1 MTIYRF
7 LTNTFQ
13 SSRFPHNRTV
23 CVHKFPRISFYNEVK
38 TLDSREE
45 CVMPRILVVDDN
57 KETVRAVKV
66 YLERDGF
73 EVFSAF
79 DGESALHA
87 LRREH
92 PDLLVLDLMLPDR
105 DGLDITRI
113 VRKDANLRQIPIIM
127 LTARV
132 EDEDRITGLEI
143 GADDYITKP
152 FNPRE
157 VVARV
162 RSVLRR
168 SKGDADE
175 DEGARVLTYE
185 RLRLDPSRRQL
196 TLDGQVIEL
205 TRIEFELMHTLMSS
219 PEHVFTRAELI
230 ERSLN
235 FEYEGMERSLD
246 THIKN
251 LRKKT
256 ETDPK
261 NPQYIQTIYSIGYR
275 LGGQ

>member
-1 MTIYRF
+1 
-7 LTNTFQ
+7 
-13 SSRFPHNRTV
+13 
-23 CVHKFPRISFYNEVK
+23 
-38 TLDSREE
+38 
-45 CVMPRILVVDDN
+45 MPRILVVDDN

-175 DEGARVLTYE
+175 DENARVLTYE

-196 TLDGQVIEL
+196 MLDDQVIEL

>member
-1 MTIYRF
+1 
-7 LTNTFQ
+7 
-13 SSRFPHNRTV
+13 
-23 CVHKFPRISFYNEVK
+23 
-38 TLDSREE
+38 
-45 CVMPRILVVDDN
+45 MPRILVVDDN

-168 SKGDADE
+168 SKGESADE
-175 DEGARVLTYE
+175 EGERVLSYE

-196 TLDGQVIEL
+196 MLDDQIIEL

-219 PEHVFTRAELI
+219 PEHVFTRSELI
-230 ERSLN
+230 
-235 FEYEGMERSLD
+235 
-246 THIKN
+246 
-251 LRKKT
+251 
-256 ETDPK
+256 
-261 NPQYIQTIYSIGYR
+261 
-275 LGGQ
+275 

>member
-1 MTIYRF
+1 
-7 LTNTFQ
+7 
-13 SSRFPHNRTV
+13 
-23 CVHKFPRISFYNEVK
+23 
-38 TLDSREE
+38 
-45 CVMPRILVVDDN
+45 MPRILVVDDN

-73 EVFSAF
+73 EVVSAF

-168 SKGDADE
+168 GKGDAAD
-175 DEGARVLTYE
+175 DEGERVLSYE

-196 TLDGQVIEL
+196 MLDDQVIEL

-219 PEHVFTRAELI
+219 PEHVFTRSELI
-230 ERSLN
+230 ERALN
-235 FEYEGMERSLD
+235 FEYDGMERSLD
-246 THIKN
+246 THVKN
-251 LRKKT
+251 LRKKI
-256 ETDPK
+256 ESDPK

>member
-1 MTIYRF
+1 
-7 LTNTFQ
+7 
-13 SSRFPHNRTV
+13 
-23 CVHKFPRISFYNEVK
+23 
-38 TLDSREE
+38 
-45 CVMPRILVVDDN
+45 MPKILVVDDN
-57 KETVRAVKV
+57 KETVRAVRT

-79 DGESALHA
+79 DGSTALHT

-92 PDLLVLDLMLPDR
+92 PDLVVLDLMLPDR
-105 DGLDITRI
+105 DGLDITRV
-113 VRKDANLRQIPIIM
+113 VRKDATLRQIPIIM

-143 GADDYITKP
+143 GADDYIVKP

-168 SKGDADE
+168 SRGEVGDEESD
-175 DEGARVLTYE
+175 RVLRYE
-185 RLRLDPSRRQL
+185 GLKLDPSRRQL
-196 TLDGQVIEL
+196 SLNGQVIDL
-205 TRIEFELMHTLMSS
+205 TRIEFDLMHALMSS

-230 ERSLN
+230 ESALD
-235 FEYEGMERSLD
+235 FDYEGMERSLD

-251 LRKKT
+251 LRKKI
-256 ETDPK
+256 EIDPR
-261 NPQYIQTIYSIGYR
+261 NPQYIQTVYSIGYR
-275 LGGQ
+275 LGGK

>member
-1 MTIYRF
+1 
-7 LTNTFQ
+7 
-13 SSRFPHNRTV
+13 
-23 CVHKFPRISFYNEVK
+23 
-38 TLDSREE
+38 
-45 CVMPRILVVDDN
+45 MPKILVVDDN
-57 KETVRAVKV
+57 RETVRAVRT

-79 DGESALHA
+79 DGSTALHT

-92 PDLLVLDLMLPDR
+92 PDLVVLDLMLPDR
-105 DGLDITRI
+105 DGLDITRV
-113 VRKDANLRQIPIIM
+113 VRKDATLRQIPIIM

-143 GADDYITKP
+143 GADDYIVKP

-168 SKGDADE
+168 SRGEVGDDE
-175 DEGARVLTYE
+175 SDRVLRYE
-185 RLRLDPSRRQL
+185 GLKLDSSRRQVSL
-196 TLDGQVIEL
+196 NGQVIDL
-205 TRIEFELMHTLMSS
+205 TRIEFDLMHALMSS

-230 ERSLN
+230 ESALD
-235 FEYEGMERSLD
+235 FDYEGMERSLD

-251 LRKKT
+251 LRKKI
-256 ETDPK
+256 ELDPR
-261 NPQYIQTIYSIGYR
+261 NPQYIQTVYSIGYR
-275 LGGQ
+275 LGGK

>member
-7 LTNTFQ
+7 LTKAFQ
-13 SSRFPHNRTV
+13 SSRFPHNPAIG
-23 CVHKFPRISFYNEVK
+23 VHRFPRIRFYNELK

-45 CVMPRILVVDDN
+45 YAMPRILVVDDN

-205 TRIEFELMHTLMSS
+205 TRIEFELMH
-219 PEHVFTRAELI
+219 
-230 ERSLN
+230 
-235 FEYEGMERSLD
+235 
-246 THIKN
+246 
-251 LRKKT
+251 
-256 ETDPK
+256 
-261 NPQYIQTIYSIGYR
+261 
-275 LGGQ
+275 

>member
-1 MTIYRF
+1 
-7 LTNTFQ
+7 
-13 SSRFPHNRTV
+13 
-23 CVHKFPRISFYNEVK
+23 
-38 TLDSREE
+38 
-45 CVMPRILVVDDN
+45 MPKILVVDDN
-57 KETVRAVKV
+57 KETVRAVRT

-79 DGESALHA
+79 DGSTALHT

-92 PDLLVLDLMLPDR
+92 PDLVVLDLMLPDR
-105 DGLDITRI
+105 DGLDITRV
-113 VRKDANLRQIPIIM
+113 VRKDATLRQIPIIM

-143 GADDYITKP
+143 GADDYIVKP

-168 SKGDADE
+168 SRGEVGDEESD
-175 DEGARVLTYE
+175 RVLRYE
-185 RLRLDPSRRQL
+185 GLKLDPSRRQVSL
-196 TLDGQVIEL
+196 NGQVIDL
-205 TRIEFELMHTLMSS
+205 TRIEFDLMHALMSS

-230 ERSLN
+230 ESALD
-235 FEYEGMERSLD
+235 FDYEGMERSLD

-251 LRKKT
+251 LRKKI
-256 ETDPK
+256 EIDPR
-261 NPQYIQTIYSIGYR
+261 NPQYIQTVYSIGYR
-275 LGGQ
+275 LGGK

>member
-1 MTIYRF
+1 
-7 LTNTFQ
+7 
-13 SSRFPHNRTV
+13 
-23 CVHKFPRISFYNEVK
+23 
-38 TLDSREE
+38 
-45 CVMPRILVVDDN
+45 MPRILVVDDN
-57 KETVRAVKV
+57 KETVRAVKA

-79 DGESALHA
+79 DGETALHT

-113 VRKDANLRQIPIIM
+113 VRKDATLRRIPIIM

-168 SKGDADE
+168 SKGDSDDE
-175 DEGARVLTYE
+175 NERVLSYD
-185 RLRLDPSRRQL
+185 RLRLDSSRRQL
-196 TLDGQVIEL
+196 MLDDQVIEL
-205 TRIEFELMHTLMSS
+205 ARIEFDLMHTLMSS

-246 THIKN
+246 THVKN
-251 LRKKT
+251 LRKKI
-256 ETDPK
+256 EADPK
-261 NPQYIQTIYSIGYR
+261 NPQYIQTVYSIGYR
-275 LGGQ
+275 LGGK

>member
-1 MTIYRF
+1 M
-7 LTNTFQ
+7 Q
-13 SSRFPHNRTV
+13 
-23 CVHKFPRISFYNEVK
+23 
-38 TLDSREE
+38 
-45 CVMPRILVVDDN
+45 RILVVDDN
-57 KETVRAVKV
+57 KETVRAVKA

-79 DGESALHA
+79 DGETALHT

-92 PDLLVLDLMLPDR
+92 PDLVVLDLMLPDR

-113 VRKDANLRQIPIIM
+113 VRKDATLRRIPIIM

-168 SKGDADE
+168 SHGEADADG
-175 DEGARVLTYE
+175 EGEHVLSYE
-185 RLRLDPSRRQL
+185 ALRLDPSRRLL
-196 TLDGQVIEL
+196 TVDGRAIEL
-205 TRIEFELMHTLMSS
+205 TRIEFDLMRTLMSS

-230 ERSLN
+230 EQSLN
-235 FEYEGMERSLD
+235 YDYEGMERSLD
-246 THIKN
+246 THVKN
-251 LRKKT
+251 LRRKI
-256 ETDPK
+256 EPDPK
-261 NPQYIQTIYSIGYR
+261 APQYIQTVYSVGYR
-275 LGGQ
+275 LGGR

>member
-1 MTIYRF
+1 
-7 LTNTFQ
+7 
-13 SSRFPHNRTV
+13 
-23 CVHKFPRISFYNEVK
+23 
-38 TLDSREE
+38 
-45 CVMPRILVVDDN
+45 
-57 KETVRAVKV
+57 
-66 YLERDGF
+66 
-73 EVFSAF
+73 
-79 DGESALHA
+79 
-87 LRREH
+87 
-92 PDLLVLDLMLPDR
+92 
-105 DGLDITRI
+105 
-113 VRKDANLRQIPIIM
+113 M

-168 SKGDADE
+168 SKGDAAE
-175 DEGARVLTYE
+175 DESERVLSYE
-185 RLRLDPSRRQL
+185 RLQLDPSRRQL
-196 TLDGQVIEL
+196 TLDSQVIEL
-205 TRIEFELMHTLMSS
+205 TRIEFELMHTLMGS
-219 PEHVFTRAELI
+219 PEHVFTRSELI

-251 LRKKT
+251 LRKKI
-256 ETDPK
+256 EADPK

>member
-1 MTIYRF
+1 
-7 LTNTFQ
+7 
-13 SSRFPHNRTV
+13 
-23 CVHKFPRISFYNEVK
+23 
-38 TLDSREE
+38 
-45 CVMPRILVVDDN
+45 MPRILVVDDN
-57 KETVRAVKV
+57 KETVRAVKA

-79 DGESALHA
+79 DGETALHT

-113 VRKDANLRQIPIIM
+113 VRKDATLRRIPIIM

-132 EDEDRITGLEI
+132 EEEDRITGLEI

-168 SKGDADE
+168 SKGDGDDE
-175 DEGARVLTYE
+175 NERVLSYE
-185 RLRLDPSRRQL
+185 RLRLDSSRRQL
-196 TLDGQVIEL
+196 MLDGQVIEL
-205 TRIEFELMHTLMSS
+205 TRIEFDLMHTLMSS
-219 PEHVFTRAELI
+219 PEHVFTRAELS
-230 ERSLN
+230 ERSIWSTRAWSA
-235 FEYEGMERSLD
+235 RS
-246 THIKN
+246 TPTSRICAKKSKPI
-251 LRKKT
+251 RK
-256 ETDPK
+256 
-261 NPQYIQTIYSIGYR
+261 IRSIFRPFTVSVIASAENRRRFHGKA
-275 LGGQ
+275 LFIS